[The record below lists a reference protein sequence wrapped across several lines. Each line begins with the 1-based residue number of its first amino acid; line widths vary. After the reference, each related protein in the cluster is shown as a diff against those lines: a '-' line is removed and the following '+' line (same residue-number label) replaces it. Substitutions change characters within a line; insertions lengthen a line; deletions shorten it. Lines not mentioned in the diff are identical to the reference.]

1 MLFESKLS
9 EIELTP
15 NFRKIS
21 SCPINLND
29 NKLLE
34 KFPENYKNCRF
45 ILLDTETTGL
55 DVNIDRLISI
65 NAVEMINNELTGI
78 QFNAYLHKRFTNNT
92 RPLMYYL
99 SDYNYSRDNNI
110 KKSLETFLSFVSDS
124 IIITHN
130 ALFDM
135 KFINEELKRCG
146 LPQIPLGQCIC
157 TLKILKNL
165 KKIGRLDK
173 NFKLR
178 LCDLCRY
185 YDINIDPKDL
195 HQGIVDAIVFAR
207 VVAKMLDD
215 GIYNDYDNYDF
226 DDVNSYVNCT
236 HVDIDY
242 NFDSSL
248 DQINYDDNKYE
259 DEKTDSESENK
270 KIKIVRNKIIK
281 SKSEDIKIKS
291 KKNKINININRSFD
305 KKNKKNSAEIKF
317 KKKFSIFNNIIDV
330 KNSKKENNFN
340 EYIIKNIKKDK
351 KKKSKLNNS
360 YIHSKKNDNFFK
372 KNKKLT
378 LSTDIFN
385 NNNNIYIFEKEQ
397 PKVNF
402 LKNAFKS
409 YIKENKQKIKK

>member
-15 NFRKIS
+15 NFRKVS

-215 GIYNDYDNYDF
+215 GIYNEDMLGICELISKKTRTGSF
-226 DDVNSYVNCT
+226 KGST
-236 HVDIDY
+236 HELLKIIHYWFFDIDDDKRKKMIENFSVNDDCVKGMRLGEHYSRLY
-242 NFDSSL
+242 NSTKKDEKKLSHQIIHIIKEIL
-248 DQINYDDNKYE
+248 DARKTIELKDLIKPGFNDCVSKGLEKYE
-259 DEKTDSESENK
+259 AALKKKEEKEK
-270 KIKIVRNKIIK
+270 KEK
-281 SKSEDIKIKS
+281 EE
-291 KKNKINININRSFD
+291 
-305 KKNKKNSAEIKF
+305 EIK
-317 KKKFSIFNNIIDV
+317 
-330 KNSKKENNFN
+330 
-340 EYIIKNIKKDK
+340 
-351 KKKSKLNNS
+351 
-360 YIHSKKNDNFFK
+360 
-372 KNKKLT
+372 
-378 LSTDIFN
+378 
-385 NNNNIYIFEKEQ
+385 
-397 PKVNF
+397 
-402 LKNAFKS
+402 
-409 YIKENKQKIKK
+409 

>member
-1 MLFESKLS
+1 MLYESKLS
-9 EIELTP
+9 TIETSP
-15 NFRKIS
+15 NFRKVS
-21 SCPINLND
+21 SSPINLDD

-55 DVNIDRLISI
+55 DIKVDRLISI

-78 QFNAYLHKRFTNNT
+78 QFNAYLNKRFSNNN

-99 SDYNYSRDNNI
+99 SDYNYSRDDNI
-110 KKSLETFLSFVSDS
+110 RKSLETFLSFVSDS

-146 LPQIPLGQCIC
+146 LPEIPLCQCIC

-185 YDINIDPKDL
+185 FNINIDPKDL
-195 HQGIVDAIVFAR
+195 HQGIVDAIVFGR
-207 VVAKMLDD
+207 VVAKMLDN
-215 GIYNDYDNYDF
+215 GIYNDYDKYDF
-226 DDVNSYVNCT
+226 DDVNSFINYS

-242 NFDSSL
+242 NFDSSI
-248 DQINYDDNKYE
+248 DQINYEENKCE
-259 DEKTDSESENK
+259 EKTVSENENK
-270 KIKIVRNKIIK
+270 KIIRKAKII
-281 SKSEDIKIKS
+281 SKSEDKKNQY
-291 KKNKINININRSFD
+291 KKNKNNINKSINRKNKKKSHESKSNKNLIHFNDKNSNSRKENYFNENIINSNKKD
-305 KKNKKNSAEIKF
+305 KKNKNKN
-317 KKKFSIFNNIIDV
+317 
-330 KNSKKENNFN
+330 
-340 EYIIKNIKKDK
+340 
-351 KKKSKLNNS
+351 KLSNS
-360 YIHSKKNDNFFK
+360 YIHSKKNDDFIK
-372 KNKKLT
+372 KEKKLN
-378 LSTDIFN
+378 LSINEFN
-385 NNNNIYIFEKEQ
+385 STNNIYIFEKEE
-397 PKVNF
+397 PKINF
-402 LKNAFKS
+402 LKNAFKI